1 MLRDQ
6 FRLKRELQRL
16 RSAKLADKDNQAA
29 LESLREKLDRSI
41 AKRRSR
47 EENLPETN
55 IDSTLP
61 IFERRDEII
70 ETIQKN
76 QVVIISGETGS
87 GKSTQLPLMCL
98 QAGFGTGGI
107 IGHTQP
113 RRIAA
118 RGVASRIAHQIKRP
132 LGEEVGFKI
141 RFADQTQDRTY
152 IKLMTDGILL
162 AETQSDRFLE
172 QYSLII
178 VDEAHERSLNIDF
191 LLGYLKKV
199 LTKRKDL
206 RLIITSATIDTQR
219 FADHFTQTADHPVP
233 IISVEGRTFPVEI
246 RYQPPEEASD
256 LGREKTEIEEHTVRV
271 CREVASLDDGDMLV
285 FLPTEGDIRSL
296 NKKLRAAHLP
306 GRQTEILPL
315 YARLSTDQQNQIFQ
329 PGKKK
334 THCSCN

>member
-132 LGEEVGFKI
+132 LVWSLFPTI
-141 RFADQTQDRTY
+141 PRF
-152 IKLMTDGILL
+152 
-162 AETQSDRFLE
+162 FLP
-172 QYSLII
+172 
-178 VDEAHERSLNIDF
+178 VNVWRSLTNMI
-191 LLGYLKKV
+191 V
-199 LTKRKDL
+199 LVSSD
-206 RLIITSATIDTQR
+206 II
-219 FADHFTQTADHPVP
+219 HF
-233 IISVEGRTFPVEI
+233 IG
-246 RYQPPEEASD
+246 
-256 LGREKTEIEEHTVRV
+256 
-271 CREVASLDDGDMLV
+271 GDV
-285 FLPTEGDIRSL
+285 
-296 NKKLRAAHLP
+296 N
-306 GRQTEILPL
+306 
-315 YARLSTDQQNQIFQ
+315 
-329 PGKKK
+329 
-334 THCSCN
+334 